1 MTFPTL
7 PTSHDAPLVFVV
19 DDDLSMR
26 EALSSLIRSAG
37 LRVETWASAAEFLDR
52 LQRPVNG
59 PNSGPACLV
68 LDVRMPGMGG
78 LELQQRLA
86 ERSGGRPWPIVFI
99 TGHGDIPMTVRA
111 MRAGAIEFLPK
122 PFSDQ
127 DLLGAIDLAL
137 AQARSAQH
145 DEVARQSV
153 QARFDTLTPRER
165 EVLLLMVQGLR
176 NKLTA
181 DRLGISEVTVKVHR
195 HHVMEKM
202 RATSLPMLVDMVD
215 RLGLREARPTAGTP
229 SPAPCVRTARS
240 LPRASGGGTAPVHCL
255 SRP

>member
-1 MTFPTL
+1 MTAPSSAPTAPL
-7 PTSHDAPLVFVV
+7 NTTAPTDAPLVFVV

-37 LRVETWASAAEFLDR
+37 LRVETWASPAEFLDR
-52 LQRPVNG
+52 LEHPVA
-59 PNSGPACLV
+59 GPACLV
-68 LDVRMPGMGG
+68 LDVRMPGMTG
-78 LELQQRLA
+78 LELQQQLA
-86 ERSGGRPWPIVFI
+86 ERSAGGRPWPIVFI

-127 DLLGAIDLAL
+127 ELLAAIDLAL
-137 AQARSAQH
+137 AQARAAQH
-145 DEVARQSV
+145 DAAARQSV

-202 RATSLPMLVDMVD
+202 RASSLPMLVDMVD
-215 RLGLREARPTAGTP
+215 RLGLRGGAQAG
-229 SPAPCVRTARS
+229 
-240 LPRASGGGTAPVHCL
+240 G
-255 SRP
+255 

>member
-1 MTFPTL
+1 MSIPVPAPT
-7 PTSHDAPLVFVV
+7 DAPLVCVV

-37 LRVETWASAAEFLDR
+37 LRVETWASAAEFLGR
-52 LQRPVNG
+52 LERPVD
-59 PNSGPACLV
+59 GPACIV
-68 LDVRMPGMGG
+68 LDVRMPGMTG
-78 LELQQRLA
+78 LELQQHLA
-86 ERSGGRPWPIVFI
+86 ERSPGARSWPIVFI

-127 DLLGAIDLAL
+127 ELLAAIDLAL
-137 AQARSAQH
+137 AQARAAQH
-145 DEVARQSV
+145 NAAERQSV

-181 DRLGISEVTVKVHR
+181 D
-195 HHVMEKM
+195 
-202 RATSLPMLVDMVD
+202 
-215 RLGLREARPTAGTP
+215 
-229 SPAPCVRTARS
+229 
-240 LPRASGGGTAPVHCL
+240 
-255 SRP
+255 

>member
-1 MTFPTL
+1 MTAPSHAPSSAPPT
-7 PTSHDAPLVFVV
+7 PIDTTDASDPPLVFVV

-52 LQRPVNG
+52 IGDPQRPVA
-59 PNSGPACLV
+59 GPACLV
-68 LDVRMPGMGG
+68 LDVRMPGMTG
-78 LELQQRLA
+78 LELQQHLA
-86 ERSGGRPWPIVFI
+86 ERSPGARSWPIVFI

-111 MRAGAIEFLPK
+111 MRAGALEFLPK

-127 DLLGAIDLAL
+127 ELLAAIDLAL
-137 AQARSAQH
+137 AQARAAQH
-145 DEVARQSV
+145 DAAERQSV

-202 RATSLPMLVDMVD
+202 RASSLPMLVDMVD
-215 RLGLREARPTAGTP
+215 RLGLR
-229 SPAPCVRTARS
+229 
-240 LPRASGGGTAPVHCL
+240 SGV
-255 SRP
+255 

>member
-1 MTFPTL
+1 MTFLTPAM
-7 PTSHDAPLVFVV
+7 SNDAPLVIVV

-52 LQRPVNG
+52 IQDPQH
-59 PNSGPACLV
+59 PAPGPACLV
-68 LDVRMPGMGG
+68 LDVRMPGLTG
-78 LELQQRLA
+78 LELQQHLA
-86 ERSGGRPWPIVFI
+86 SRNAGGQTWPIVFI

-127 DLLGAIDLAL
+127 ELLAAIDLAL
-137 AQARSAQH
+137 AQARAARH
-145 DEVARQSV
+145 DAAARQSV

-165 EVLLLMVQGLR
+165 EVLLLMVKGLR
-176 NKLTA
+176 NKVTA

-202 RATSLPMLVDMVD
+202 RASSLPMLVDLVD
-215 RLGLREARPTAGTP
+215 RLGLRAG
-229 SPAPCVRTARS
+229 A
-240 LPRASGGGTAPVHCL
+240 LGG
-255 SRP
+255 S